1 MPGAAYFIPPP
12 PPLSSSHALFPP
24 TLQPRKR
31 RRPGRLHPHG
41 YPTAALDSP
50 LPYHPWYHRRAHDV
64 RFLRCAGP
72 GAHPHSR
79 RASLLHRSRVCPSIP
94 AASGRYLCHLHR
106 HHPLLIRGIAANLA
120 KRTQICFLAALATL
134 LPGLLCILWNG
145 VLYMAAPLF
154 CVLLLWVLAALLPAI
169 FHLFA
174 KS

>member
-1 MPGAAYFIPPP
+1 MPC
-12 PPLSSSHALFPP
+12 FP
-24 TLQPRKR
+24 RFFN
-31 RRPGRLHPHG
+31 
-41 YPTAALDSP
+41 
-50 LPYHPWYHRRAHDV
+50 RANA
-64 RFLRCAGP
+64 AGP
-72 GAHPHSR
+72 AGYTRMDIQLLRWILLCLITLGTTAGLMMCGFFDALALEHIRILGGHPFYIEAES
-79 RASLLHRSRVCPSIP
+79 AQVSLLPP
-94 AASGRYLCHLHR
+94 AGIFAICTGITLYLSVV
-106 HHPLLIRGIAANLA
+106 LLRNPNLA